1 LVYLC
6 KFVSLPLKFSNVGAL
21 NPREIFQSALNESEG
36 VINVRKYKPEAA
48 KTVKVE
54 LESFPDPLPV
64 SVAESTGSLNEEIG
78 AALREILAIIK
89 ETIQART
96 VAFCWVNRAKKRLIV
111 SAVQTDAPDFTA
123 EKSLPFQ
130 SDAVTQIV
138 IARKAQ
144 LYTEISA
151 SDEPT
156 LITYYSAP
164 NGIKAFMG
172 VPIFYH
178 DDILA
183 VLFADSL
190 AKGAFGHDDVHL
202 LSRFGKLCSAFI
214 EKYDLKSSYI
224 ETLRFAESAQQLT
237 RYLYRTL
244 DLNSILNHFCE
255 SISQAIEFDHLV
267 LALLNR
273 KAELVVK
280 KSISKSQYIA
290 EGSIIDLERS
300 AVGHAVTNGNYGAI
314 DDLSQLGGV
323 PRFYVGETLQPNAN
337 SSAEGTSH
345 ALPKQGSMLILPIRL
360 GELTAGVLTL
370 EHEQPRYF
378 NTEIFKKARF
388 FVETLALALHRLL
401 LDDQRRTMTPID
413 EETGTL
419 SLRTFYARLS
429 ADINRCLRHQQ
440 DLALILVEFDA
451 QEALKNRYSATA
463 LTMMMRQA
471 AGLIMA
477 NTRSYDLVARFGD
490 FSYAICLTGISET
503 HVRFWAEKIREQIL
517 NFAFETEDKYK
528 SIIATVSIGIARL
541 RESQPDIETLV
552 SGAQKAL
559 EHAKLSG
566 GNVVKIF

>member
-1 LVYLC
+1 M
-6 KFVSLPLKFSNVGAL
+6 SS
-21 NPREIFQSALNESEG
+21 RESFRFTLNESEG

-54 LESFPDPLPV
+54 LESFPDPLPT
-64 SVAESTGSLNEEIG
+64 SVAGSTGSLNEEIG
-78 AALREILAIIK
+78 AALSEILAIVK

-111 SAVQTDAPDFTA
+111 SAVQTDAKDFTS

-138 IARKAQ
+138 IAKKAQ

-172 VPIFYH
+172 VPVFYH

-224 ETLRFAESAQQLT
+224 DTLRFAESAQQLT
-237 RYLYRTL
+237 HHLYQTL
-244 DLNSILNHFCE
+244 ELNTILNHFCE
-255 SISQAIEFDHLV
+255 SITQAIEFDHLV

-273 KAELVVK
+273 KAELVVR
-280 KSISKSQYIA
+280 KSISKSHYIA
-290 EGSIIDLERS
+290 EGCIIDLERS
-300 AVGHAVTNGNYGAI
+300 AVGHAVTKGSYGAI
-314 DDLSQLGGV
+314 DDLSQLGEV
-323 PRFYVGETLQPNAN
+323 PRFYVGETVQSNTTALE
-337 SSAEGTSH
+337 STSPT
-345 ALPKQGSMLILPIRL
+345 LPKQGSMLILPIRL

-370 EHEQPRYF
+370 EHGQPRYF

-440 DLALILVEFDA
+440 ELVLILVEFDA
-451 QEALKNRYSATA
+451 QDMLKKRYSATA
-463 LTMMMRQA
+463 LSMMMRQA
-471 AGLIMA
+471 ASLIMA

-503 HVRFWAEKIREQIL
+503 HARFWAEKIREQIL

-528 SIIATVSIGIARL
+528 NIIATVSIGIARL

-552 SGAQKAL
+552 ASAQKAL

>member
-1 LVYLC
+1 MP
-6 KFVSLPLKFSNVGAL
+6 KFL
-21 NPREIFQSALNESEG
+21 
-36 VINVRKYKPEAA
+36 
-48 KTVKVE
+48 
-54 LESFPDPLPV
+54 
-64 SVAESTGSLNEEIG
+64 
-78 AALREILAIIK
+78 
-89 ETIQART
+89 
-96 VAFCWVNRAKKRLIV
+96 LIV
-111 SAVQTDAPDFTA
+111 SAVQTDAQDFTS

-138 IARKAQ
+138 IAKKAQ

-156 LITYYSAP
+156 LITYYNAP

-172 VPIFYH
+172 VPVFYH

-224 ETLRFAESAQQLT
+224 DTLRFAESAQQLT
-237 RYLYRTL
+237 HHLYRTL
-244 DLNSILNHFCE
+244 DLNVILNHFCE
-255 SISQAIEFDHLV
+255 SITQAIEFDHLV

-273 KAELVVK
+273 KAELVVR
-280 KSISKSQYIA
+280 KSISKSHYIA
-290 EGSIIDLERS
+290 EGCIIDLERS
-300 AVGHAVTNGNYGAI
+300 AVGHAVTNGSYGAI
-314 DDLSQLGGV
+314 DDLSQLGEV
-323 PRFYVGETLQPNAN
+323 PRFYVGEAAQPSTTA
-337 SSAEGTSH
+337 SVEGAPPS
-345 ALPKQGSMLILPIRL
+345 LPKQGSMLILPIRL

-370 EHEQPRYF
+370 EHGQPRYF

-413 EETGTL
+413 EETSTL

-429 ADINRCLRHQQ
+429 AEINRCLRHQQ
-440 DLALILVEFDA
+440 ELVLILVEFDA
-451 QEALKNRYSATA
+451 QDMLKKRYSATA
-463 LTMMMRQA
+463 LSMMMRQA
-471 AGLIMA
+471 ASLIMA

-503 HVRFWAEKIREQIL
+503 HARFWAEKIREQIL

-528 SIIATVSIGIARL
+528 NIIATVSIGIARL

-552 SGAQKAL
+552 DSAQKAL

>member
-1 LVYLC
+1 
-6 KFVSLPLKFSNVGAL
+6 L
-21 NPREIFQSALNESEG
+21 NPREIFQSSLNESEG

-78 AALREILAIIK
+78 AALSEILALVK
-89 ETIQART
+89 ETLQART

-111 SAVQTDAPDFTA
+111 SAVQTDAQDFLP

-138 IARKAQ
+138 IAKKAQ

-237 RYLYRTL
+237 RQLYHTL

-255 SISQAIEFDHLV
+255 SITQAIEFDHLV

-273 KAELVVK
+273 KAELVVR
-280 KSISKSQYIA
+280 KSISKSHYIA
-290 EGSIIDLERS
+290 EGCIIDLERS
-300 AVGHAVTNGNYGAI
+300 AVGHAVTKGNYGAI
-314 DDLSQLGGV
+314 DDLSQLGDV
-323 PRFYVGETLQPNAN
+323 PRFYVGEGQTHTP
-337 SSAEGTSH
+337 SAESVAP

-360 GELTAGVLTL
+360 GELTTGVLTL
-370 EHEQPRYF
+370 EHEQARYF

-401 LDDQRRTMTPID
+401 LDDQRRTLTPID

-451 QEALKNRYSATA
+451 QEALKHRYSATA

-517 NFAFETEDKYK
+517 NFAFETEDKFK

-541 RESQPDIETLV
+541 RETQPDIETLV
-552 SGAQKAL
+552 TGAQKAL